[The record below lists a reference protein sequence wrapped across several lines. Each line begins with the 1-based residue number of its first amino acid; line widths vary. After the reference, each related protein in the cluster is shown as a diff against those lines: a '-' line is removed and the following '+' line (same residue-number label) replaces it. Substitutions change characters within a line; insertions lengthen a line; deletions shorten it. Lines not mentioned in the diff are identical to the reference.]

1 MSARGVGRER
11 VFSFRACAL
20 SQPKTMK
27 IKFNRDALRLDKR
40 ILFSVIA
47 VCVVM
52 LLLAVPVWAAVN
64 HNGIICD
71 GGESNCVES
80 WYGGSIRVYSD
91 AGTTQKFAVVG
102 SNGNTSIGG
111 DLTVTGVITT
121 NGGYIGVTP
130 VATATAR
137 PHWCGVQSVTGAA
150 TVIPATLTAAGVT
163 TPRAP
168 VASLGQDI
176 TLDADSVTT
185 SNSAG
190 VVTLKVWQLR
200 TAATTTPQAA
210 SGAATV
216 NYCVDG
222 N

>member
-1 MSARGVGRER
+1 MHIPKQQKLALAVMAMVGALLIIFAITLALPLRADVAPAPR
-11 VFSFRACAL
+11 VEQFSFDVPTPITTPSSL
-20 SQPKTMK
+20 
-27 IKFNRDALRLDKR
+27 DALQLTSNL
-40 ILFSVIA
+40 IVGGNGSVA
-47 VCVVM
+47 
-52 LLLAVPVWAAVN
+52 
-64 HNGIICD
+64 
-71 GGESNCVES
+71 
-80 WYGGSIRVYSD
+80 
-91 AGTTQKFAVVG
+91 
-102 SNGNTSIGG
+102 G

-121 NGGYIGVTP
+121 NGGYIGITP

-137 PHWCGVQSVTGAA
+137 PHWCGTQNVTGAA

-168 VASLGQDI
+168 VASLGTDI
-176 TLDADSVTT
+176 TLDADNITV
-185 SNSAG
+185 SNASG

-210 SGAATV
+210 TTPVAV